1 MQIVLKKKIRK
12 NAFKEISDMTNMRKP
27 SELKESNQED
37 WKDQSKFLLGR
48 YWSRCSKLYFAIDNV
63 INRKS

>member
-1 MQIVLKKKIRK
+1 MHS
-12 NAFKEISDMTNMRKP
+12 KEISDMTNMRKP